1 MDGQDEPPAA
11 ATQWEYRVSVVKL
24 NPVGGVH
31 ATALQEKLDKAG
43 RAGWQ
48 CAGVIG
54 PDRQGVF
61 RVIFQRPRRPGSG

>member
-61 RVIFQRPRRPGSG
+61 RLIFQRPRRAGSG